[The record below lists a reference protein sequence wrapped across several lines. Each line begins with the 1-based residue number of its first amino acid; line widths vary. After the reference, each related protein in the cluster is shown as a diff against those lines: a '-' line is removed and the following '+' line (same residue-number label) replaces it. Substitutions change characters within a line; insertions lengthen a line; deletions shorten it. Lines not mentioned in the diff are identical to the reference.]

1 MFEISKKSKS
11 IEGALK
17 ITGSKSESNRLLA
30 LRGFASYFEINN
42 ISDSDDTNAMISAMN
57 SNQEKID
64 IGHAG
69 TAMRFLTS
77 YFSSIKNSSVILT
90 GSKRMRERPI
100 SILVD
105 ALRELDVDISYLENE
120 GYPPIKII
128 GKVIK
133 KKEVNLPAN
142 VSSQYISSL
151 MMLGVSLENGLVIN
165 LSTEITSLPYIE
177 MTKKIIERIGGSV
190 KFKSNQILIDSL
202 SNKKIPNQL
211 VESDWS
217 SASYFY
223 SIVALSDLSDL
234 TLYTYYKNSI
244 QGDSDVV
251 EIFKKFGVKTTYMN
265 NKIHLSKSDYKIE
278 KKISLDLLNNPD
290 LAQTIVVTCLGLG
303 IDCDLYGLHTLKI
316 KETDRLKALKSEID
330 KFGVDKIEIT
340 DSSLHLENNSKLK
353 SSVSIDTYDDHRMAM
368 SFAPLSLVN
377 PIIINDPMVVTKSYI
392 NFWNDLEKLGFKIS
406 KINN

>member
-11 IEGALK
+11 VVGALN
-17 ITGSKSESNRLLA
+17 ISGSKSESNRLLA
-30 LRGFASYFEINN
+30 LRAFTSYFEIKN
-42 ISDSDDTNAMISAMN
+42 ISDSDDTKVMMSAIN

-90 GSKRMRERPI
+90 GSKRMRDRPI

-105 ALRELDVDISYLENE
+105 ALRELEVNITYLENE
-120 GYPPIKII
+120 GYPPIRIN
-128 GKVIK
+128 GRVINK
-133 KKEVNLPAN
+133 KRVKLPAN

-151 MMLGVSLENGLVIN
+151 MMLGVSLQNGLVIN

-177 MTKKIIERIGGSV
+177 MTKKIIERIGGNV
-190 KFKSNQILIDSL
+190 KLQSNQILINSL
-202 SNKKIPNQL
+202 SNKKIPTQL

-234 TLYTYYKNSI
+234 TLNTYYEKSI
-244 QGDSDVV
+244 QGDTKLV
-251 EIFKKFGVKTTYMN
+251 EIYKNFGVKTTFTGN
-265 NKIHLSKSDYKIE
+265 RIHLSKSNLKIE
-278 KKISLDLLNNPD
+278 KKISLDLSNNPD

-303 IDCDLYGLHTLKI
+303 VDCDLYGLHTLKI
-316 KETDRLKALKSEID
+316 KETDRLKALKSEIE

-340 DSSLHLENNSKLK
+340 ENSLHLENKSPLK
-353 SSVSIDTYDDHRMAM
+353 SNISIETYDDHRMAM
-368 SFAPLSLVN
+368 SFVPLSLLN
-377 PIIINDPMVVTKSYI
+377 PIKINDPLVVTKSYVS
-392 NFWNDLEKLGFKIS
+392 FWDHLEKLGFEIS
-406 KINN
+406 KNK